1 MADRYTAPDF
11 LVMAA
16 LASLALVLAAL
27 MAQHVTEGIPHL
39 EDEIAYLFQA
49 RTFARGALGAPPP
62 PDSRSFFIPFT
73 LIVKHRWVGKYPI
86 GWPLML
92 AVGERLGAGWLVNP
106 MLGALLVA
114 LTYALGRDLFSREV
128 GALAGLLALSSP
140 FFLIQ
145 SSTYMSHAA
154 SALWFTAL
162 MWAGLHVETARE
174 SGVRCYGWSALSG
187 AALGMLILTRPLTAL
202 GAAAPFGVVLL
213 VSMVRQPSAAVQLA
227 RTYWPLALAGLAL
240 AAVQPLYLALATGSP
255 TTNLYTLIWP
265 YDRLGFGAG
274 VGPYGGHTIRQGLIT
289 AWQDLRLWAG
299 DLFGWPHSSW
309 VPLVLG
315 VMFGLREAKPK
326 RQVWSIVLVAPFI
339 SLVIVHIAYW
349 VGAQAY
355 GPRYYYEAHAGLA
368 ITAALGL
375 RGVVRWTSRLAG
387 RLCRP
392 ADANQSLERLA
403 WLLLAG
409 LLAALLV
416 LNVYVYLPDR
426 LADWY
431 ALYGITSAP
440 IDALDGLRQGERVLV
455 FVRGRFWKQYGALFS
470 LNNPWLDGPVVVAHD
485 ITPAINQ
492 AIAGRFPERDVWYY
506 RAGVFSRKPF
516 PYP

>member
-1 MADRYTAPDF
+1 MADRYTVLDF

-16 LASLALVLAAL
+16 LALSALVLTAL

-39 EDEIAYLFQA
+39 EDEITYLFQA
-49 RTFARGALGAPPP
+49 RTFARGVLWAPPP

-73 LIVKHRWVGKYPI
+73 LIIKHRWIGKYPV
-86 GWPLML
+86 GWPLVL
-92 AVGERLGAGWLVNP
+92 AVGERLGAGGLVNP

-128 GALAGLLALSSP
+128 GALAGLLTLSSP

-154 SALWFTAL
+154 SALWFAVL
-162 MWAGLHVETARE
+162 MWAGLRAEAARE
-174 SGVRCYGWSALSG
+174 GGGRHHGWSVLSG

-202 GAAAPFGVVLL
+202 GAVAPLGAALL
-213 VSMVRQPSAAVQLA
+213 VRVARQPGAVIQLA
-227 RTYWPLALAGLAL
+227 RIYWPLAVTTLVL
-240 AAVQPLYLALATGSP
+240 AAVQPLYLALVTGSP

-265 YDRLGFGAG
+265 YDRLGFGPG

-299 DLFGWPHSSW
+299 DLFGWPYSSW
-309 VPLVLG
+309 IPLIPG
-315 VMFGLREAKPK
+315 VMFGLREAKPG
-326 RQVWSIVLVAPFI
+326 RRVWPILLVAPFI
-339 SLVIVHIAYW
+339 SLVIVHMAYW

-355 GPRYYYEAHAGLA
+355 GPRYYYEAHTGLA

-375 RGVVRWTSRLAG
+375 RGVVRWVSRLVG
-387 RLCRP
+387 RPRCP
-392 ADANQSLERLA
+392 ADADRSRERLA
-403 WLLLAG
+403 RLLLAG
-409 LLAALLV
+409 LLVALLA
-416 LNVYVYLPDR
+416 LNVCAYLPDR

-440 IDALDGLRQGERVLV
+440 IDALERLRQGEYVLV

-492 AIAGRFPERDVWYY
+492 AIAGRFPGREVWYY
-506 RAGVFSRKPF
+506 RAGMFSREPF